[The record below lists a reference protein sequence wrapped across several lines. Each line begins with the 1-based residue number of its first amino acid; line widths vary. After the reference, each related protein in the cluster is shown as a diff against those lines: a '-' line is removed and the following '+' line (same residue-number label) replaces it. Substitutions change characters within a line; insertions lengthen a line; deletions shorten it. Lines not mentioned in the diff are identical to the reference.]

1 MCSASSNAIFDG
13 KLAYAPALEDV
24 LVWDVKKGEM
34 VRGVMLLGLN
44 TLILFSALCGT
55 KPDTGP
61 KSLASSV
68 HPNLNFSPSDTQMVL
83 FDSGIALPNQ
93 S

>member
-34 VRGVMLLGLN
+34 VRRKVSEVQ
-44 TLILFSALCGT
+44 T
-55 KPDTGP
+55 
-61 KSLASSV
+61 
-68 HPNLNFSPSDTQMVL
+68 
-83 FDSGIALPNQ
+83 
-93 S
+93 